1 MKNNNS
7 LLPNKRLIIKV
18 GTAVLTQDGKLALS
32 RLKALVELIAKL
44 KNEKN
49 YEVIL
54 VSSGAVGAGFTSL
67 QLDKKNIANR
77 QALAAIGQ
85 PLLLKNY
92 KKEFKEYGI
101 TCAQMLLIADDF
113 DSRKR
118 TKNAQNVMEILL
130 KNNVLPIIN
139 ENDVI
144 ANDELLFG
152 DNDQLAAHAAYHFN
166 ADMLAIL
173 SDIDGYYDKNPRD
186 YDDAKLLKDVSFICE
201 EHLEMKHTANSE
213 FATGGIVTKLK
224 AAHFL
229 MQNNIP
235 MYLSSGF
242 DLTNAY
248 DFLLYDN
255 HKSGTL
261 FKIEVEE

>member
-1 MKNNNS
+1 M
-7 LLPNKRLIIKV
+7 KRLVIKV
-18 GTAVLTQDGKLALS
+18 GTAVLTQDGQLAIERLS
-32 RLKALVELIAKL
+32 ALVDLIAKL
-44 KNEKN
+44 KNDKN

-67 QLDKKNIANR
+67 QLDKTKIANR

-92 KKEFKEYGI
+92 KKRFKEHGI

-130 KNNVLPIIN
+130 ENKILPIIN

-152 DNDQLAAHAAYHFN
+152 DNDQLAAHVAYHFN

-173 SDIDGYYDKNPRD
+173 SDIDGYYNKNPRE
-186 YDDAKLLKDVSFICE
+186 YDDAVMLKVVSSINE
-201 EHLEMKHTANSE
+201 EELQMKHTANSE

-224 AAHFL
+224 AADFL
-229 MQNNIP
+229 MKNNIP

-248 DFLLYDN
+248 DFLVDDN
-255 HKSGTL
+255 HKSGTI
-261 FKIEVEE
+261 FKK

>member
-1 MKNNNS
+1 M
-7 LLPNKRLIIKV
+7 KRLVIKV
-18 GTAVLTQDGKLALS
+18 GTAVLTQDGQLALE
-32 RLKALVELIAKL
+32 RMDNLVNLISKL

-49 YEVIL
+49 LQVIL

-67 QLDKKNIANR
+67 KLDKKIVANK

-85 PLLLKNY
+85 PLLLKHY
-92 KKEFKEYGI
+92 KKRFKQHNI
-101 TCAQMLLIADDF
+101 VCAQMLFIADDF

-118 TKNAQNVMEILL
+118 SKNAQNVMEILL
-130 KNNVLPIIN
+130 DNNILPIIN

-144 ANDELLFG
+144 ATEELVFG
-152 DNDQLAAHAAYHFN
+152 DNDQLAAHVAYYFK

-173 SDIDGYYDKNPRD
+173 SDIDGYYNKNPREFS
-186 YDDAKLLKDVSFICE
+186 DAILQKNISQIDSSQLQ
-201 EHLEMKHTANSE
+201 MKHSANSE

-224 AAHFL
+224 AADFL
-229 MQNNIP
+229 MKKGIP

-248 DFLLYDN
+248 DFLVEGN
-255 HKSGTL
+255 HKSGTV
-261 FKIEVEE
+261 FQSIK

>member
-1 MKNNNS
+1 MEQS
-7 LLPNKRLIIKV
+7 GVLPAKKRLVIKV
-18 GTAVLTQDGKLALS
+18 GTAVLTQDGQLAIE
-32 RLKALVELIAKL
+32 RMENLVDLIAKL

-49 YEVIL
+49 LEVIL
-54 VSSGAVGAGFTSL
+54 VSSGAVGAGYTSL
-67 QLDKKNIANR
+67 KLDKRIIANK

-85 PLLLKNY
+85 PLLLKHY
-92 KKEFKEYGI
+92 KKRFIEHGI
-101 TCAQMLLIADDF
+101 ICAQMLFIADDF

-130 KNNVLPIIN
+130 ENNILPIIN

-144 ANDELLFG
+144 ANYELLFG
-152 DNDQLAAHAAYHFN
+152 DNDQLAAHVAYHFN

-173 SDIDGYYDKNPRD
+173 SDIDGYYNKNPREF
-186 YDDAKLLKDVSFICE
+186 DDAILQKNVYEIDPDE
-201 EHLEMKHTANSE
+201 LEMKHTANSE

-224 AAHFL
+224 AADFL
-229 MQNNIP
+229 MKNGIP

-248 DFLLYDN
+248 DFLLNGN
-255 HKSGTL
+255 HNSGTI
-261 FKIEVEE
+261 FQAKK